1 MVVLARLHH
10 LLHDHLV
17 VLQRLLALRDLIL
30 DMLLGSYQLRLCDTR
45 TSRRSLRNHLPLEW
59 TLRILSLVSLLH
71 VLLLLL
77 PVAHLVIVL
86 ICSSLPLWP
95 TKLLLL
101 AAYSECIPDL
111 VPDLV
116 VLEHQL
122 LLRVVHEQILILLS
136 VARLH
141 SAHGILLTV
150 QRQWHGV
157 SELVAGHLH
166 YGGVAST
173 DHRATI
179 CCVVVRC

>member
-45 TSRRSLRNHLPLEW
+45 TSRRSLWNHLPLEW

-86 ICSSLPLWP
+86 ICSSLPLWS
-95 TKLLLL
+95 TKLLLV
-101 AAYSECIPDL
+101 SNGECIPDL

-122 LLRVVHEQILILLS
+122 LLGVVHEQILILLS

-166 YGGVAST
+166 YGGVASA
-173 DHRATI
+173 DHRATV